1 MDGHP
6 HDRDLLVE
14 AVELASSPLE
24 AGEELAP
31 MMIVQRWGDRWIE
44 RFDHQALS
52 DAKAKFGSFLRA
64 AAGDESCALVYLG
77 HVGDREEAILVER
90 GSAGDGGAQV
100 FVQRFRPRRSRF
112 RGFKLVGELEPVGT
126 LDSAP

>member
-1 MDGHP
+1 MDGHH

-14 AVELASSPLE
+14 AVELAKSPLE
-24 AGEELAP
+24 SGDDLAP

-44 RFDHQALS
+44 RFDHRALS
-52 DAKAKFGSFLRA
+52 DAKAKFGTFLRG

-90 GSAGDGGAQV
+90 GAAGESGAEV
-100 FVQRFRPRRSRF
+100 FVQRFRPRKGRF
-112 RGFKLVGELEPVGT
+112 RGFKLVGELEPAGM